1 VRSRKKKLL
10 LRPMR
15 LPKLRHLLLTRLPM
29 PALLLSMPALLLAT
43 LLLPRAMPLRTPL
56 PLLLLL
62 PRKKLLRRSKPTAN
76 GLIGRADG
84 AVHPRLPPGRSLSG
98 TRNAD
103 HHS

>member
-15 LPKLRHLLLTRLPM
+15 LPKLRPLLLTRLPT
-29 PALLLSMPALLLAT
+29 PALPLSMPALLLAT
-43 LLLPRAMPLRTPL
+43 LLLLRAMPLRTP
-56 PLLLLL
+56 LLL